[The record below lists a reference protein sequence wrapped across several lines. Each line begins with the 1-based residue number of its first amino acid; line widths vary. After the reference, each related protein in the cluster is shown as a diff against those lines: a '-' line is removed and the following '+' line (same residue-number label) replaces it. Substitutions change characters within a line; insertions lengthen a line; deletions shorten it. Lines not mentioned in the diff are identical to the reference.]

1 MEELMR
7 PLTPDLAAFCLLSFE
22 GPDSYAQAGG
32 LGVRITHLAETLA
45 ERGFET
51 HLMFVGDPDA
61 PGREERCAG
70 RLTLH
75 RWCQHISA
83 YHRAG
88 VYEAEE
94 VKLQDFSHSA
104 PPFLIEQLIRPMID
118 AGRMPVI
125 LAEEWHTADALIR
138 LHDQLDAAGLRRHC
152 VLFWN
157 ANNTMSFNRV
167 NWPRLSQ
174 ISHIT
179 TVSRYMKHLM
189 WDMSLNPLVIP
200 NGIPATLLEPVDPEP
215 IKALRHVLDPD
226 QKAIFLFKVGRFDP
240 AKRWLMAIEAAAQL
254 KAEGHQV
261 VFPIRG
267 GVESH
272 GAEVFGR
279 ARELGLTITHVT
291 GQPAHIDELITMLAE
306 APKADVYNLCFP
318 MSQEMLRPFY
328 AAADA
333 VLANS
338 GHEPFGLVGLE
349 AMAARGLVFT
359 GVTGEEYTLCGQSA
373 IVLDT
378 DKPQEIVN
386 HIRDLRAFPER
397 VALLR
402 QNGYNCA
409 AANFTWERISEILFE
424 KIRFVA
430 QNEGVLTLR
439 PGVTNEARKEQKR
452 VQDVVIYTVIHQPR
466 RLRLPAQPLPSG
478 AAAHTM
484 VHDLFDERMNERY
497 FRKVAARCYYPATE
511 RFQSLVEQ
519 GFKIAIGFSLSFIE
533 QAQCWDP
540 ALLERFRKL
549 VQHPNVELVAVEPTH
564 SFVLLWDS
572 VQFVRRM
579 RLAAE
584 RLEQIFGVRPVVADT
599 TELMMSDTIYH
610 ALELAGFKAAFLDGR
625 PWVMEWRE
633 PTHLYQHAG
642 GRLKLLARH
651 YPLSDDVGY
660 RFSDRQWG
668 GWPLMADRYA
678 GWLADSPG
686 DFVVLGWDFE
696 TFGEHHDAN
705 SGIFAFLEAL
715 PEAARRA
722 GLSFATPSEVVAQ
735 YSEQSH
741 NLPLQPFASTWA
753 GSGGLEFF
761 LGNEA
766 QQGVYQL
773 MVQAYNKARLT
784 GNQSLVEVALW
795 LAQSDNLHLIQW
807 YGRSGSEAEVSAYF
821 TPQEWWALGADR
833 IIQEIQQVYRNFIS
847 ALDPY
852 ISQAVEAQRAGAER
866 AGTQPAGHTRSVT
879 SETVAGNGR
888 NNGEPA
894 GNKSKKIIRKKREL
908 IEAPQAA
915 TITGD

>member
-1 MEELMR
+1 
-7 PLTPDLAAFCLLSFE
+7 
-22 GPDSYAQAGG
+22 
-32 LGVRITHLAETLA
+32 
-45 ERGFET
+45 
-51 HLMFVGDPDA
+51 
-61 PGREERCAG
+61 
-70 RLTLH
+70 
-75 RWCQHISA
+75 
-83 YHRAG
+83 
-88 VYEAEE
+88 
-94 VKLQDFSHSA
+94 
-104 PPFLIEQLIRPMID
+104 
-118 AGRMPVI
+118 
-125 LAEEWHTADALIR
+125 
-138 LHDQLDAAGLRRHC
+138 
-152 VLFWN
+152 
-157 ANNTMSFNRV
+157 
-167 NWPRLSQ
+167 
-174 ISHIT
+174 
-179 TVSRYMKHLM
+179 
-189 WDMSLNPLVIP
+189 
-200 NGIPATLLEPVDPEP
+200 
-215 IKALRHVLDPD
+215 
-226 QKAIFLFKVGRFDP
+226 
-240 AKRWLMAIEAAAQL
+240 
-254 KAEGHQV
+254 
-261 VFPIRG
+261 
-267 GVESH
+267 
-272 GAEVFGR
+272 
-279 ARELGLTITHVT
+279 
-291 GQPAHIDELITMLAE
+291 
-306 APKADVYNLCFP
+306 
-318 MSQEMLRPFY
+318 
-328 AAADA
+328 
-333 VLANS
+333 
-338 GHEPFGLVGLE
+338 
-349 AMAARGLVFT
+349 
-359 GVTGEEYTLCGQSA
+359 
-373 IVLDT
+373 
-378 DKPQEIVN
+378 
-386 HIRDLRAFPER
+386 
-397 VALLR
+397 
-402 QNGYNCA
+402 
-409 AANFTWERISEILFE
+409 
-424 KIRFVA
+424 
-430 QNEGVLTLR
+430 
-439 PGVTNEARKEQKR
+439 
-452 VQDVVIYTVIHQPR
+452 
-466 RLRLPAQPLPSG
+466 
-478 AAAHTM
+478 
-484 VHDLFDERMNERY
+484 
-497 FRKVAARCYYPATE
+497 
-511 RFQSLVEQ
+511 
-519 GFKIAIGFSLSFIE
+519 
-533 QAQCWDP
+533 
-540 ALLERFRKL
+540 
-549 VQHPNVELVAVEPTH
+549 
-564 SFVLLWDS
+564 
-572 VQFVRRM
+572 
-579 RLAAE
+579 
-584 RLEQIFGVRPVVADT
+584 VRPVVADT

-660 RFSDRQWG
+660 RFSDRQWD

-852 ISQAVEAQRAGAER
+852 ISQAVEAQRAGTQR

-915 TITGD
+915 TIAGD